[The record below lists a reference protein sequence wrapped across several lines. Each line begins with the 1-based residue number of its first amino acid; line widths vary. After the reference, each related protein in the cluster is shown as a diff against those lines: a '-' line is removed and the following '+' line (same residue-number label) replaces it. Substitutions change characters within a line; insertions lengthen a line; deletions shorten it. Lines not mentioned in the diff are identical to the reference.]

1 MKKRNEQTDEL
12 EEWEEGGYEKPL
24 WLDYEKTPEPL
35 RNAECGSRSEEKI
48 VTTNE
53 HEQTRTGSEPPALA
67 GGVDSESV
75 QSMIS
80 EIRETTNEHE
90 QTRNDPD
97 PANPHSAIRD
107 PQLDFIPLDQIF
119 RRSVYD
125 LEKAVNAYDRTIYVE
140 EWEENTGRPKIWYE
154 FNKQDVLVKST
165 RGPSGILVTY
175 LGKTHYL

>member
-53 HEQTRTGSEPPALA
+53 HEQTRSGSEPPALA

-90 QTRNDPD
+90 QTRTGSEP
-97 PANPHSAIRD
+97 PALAGGVNSESVQSMISEIRETTNEHE
-107 PQLDFIPLDQIF
+107 QT
-119 RRSVYD
+119 
-125 LEKAVNAYDRTIYVE
+125 RTGSE
-140 EWEENTGRPKIWYE
+140 
-154 FNKQDVLVKST
+154 
-165 RGPSGILVTY
+165 
-175 LGKTHYL
+175 